1 MCKVLNESV
10 SSYYYWL
17 KEPVGKRHQEHK
29 ELSLHIREV
38 YEENKGCYG
47 SPRVTAELQAKG
59 FRVSRP
65 GVARVMRKMGLKSIV
80 RQKYRIQTT
89 DSKHTYQVSE
99 NHLDRD
105 FTAKKTGEKWVS
117 DLTYI
122 KTAEGCIYL
131 TAIQD
136 LANRKVV
143 GWALSETMKAED
155 TSVAALKMAL
165 KCYPVTKPLLFHSDR
180 GVQYACSE
188 FRKQLMGQCTS

>member
-1 MCKVLNESV
+1 MAKMCKVLNESV

-59 FRVSRP
+59 FRVSHPR
-65 GVARVMRKMGLKSIV
+65 VARVMRKMGLKSIV

-105 FTAKKTGEKWVS
+105 FTAKKLERN
-117 DLTYI
+117 
-122 KTAEGCIYL
+122 GCQI
-131 TAIQD
+131 
-136 LANRKVV
+136 
-143 GWALSETMKAED
+143 
-155 TSVAALKMAL
+155 
-165 KCYPVTKPLLFHSDR
+165 
-180 GVQYACSE
+180 
-188 FRKQLMGQCTS
+188 